1 MIGLHLVYNIQE
13 WNSPYINHTAYNV
26 LYVKANMKEKT
37 MPDKIKAIMVSKTHW
52 DREHSRPFE
61 QFRWHLVYNVIDKL
75 FNIFETVPDYKS
87 YMFDGQSMGILD
99 YLEIRPEMEERVKK
113 YVQEGKLVLG
123 PFVVG
128 PDEFIPS
135 GESLVRNLL
144 EGHKIANKFG
154 GVMKV
159 GYNPD
164 AFGHI
169 SQLPQ
174 ILKGF
179 SINAAVFSRGVGEEI
194 GKPGTDFIWES
205 PDGTSVLAV
214 YVNYGNATFLPTDP
228 ESAKNRIKQIV
239 DSMMPKDT
247 PYILMI
253 NGTDGTAPEPQVPE
267 VIKYA
272 NDSLEDIEVTH
283 GTLQEYVDL
292 VSSKSENLKKYKG
305 ELRWGRYNLMLGGV
319 YSSRTYLKQANAKTQ
334 TLLEK
339 YAEPYAAFA
348 WAVVGDNYPVPF
360 LERAWR
366 LLLQNHFHDTICAC
380 SQDKVYHDAMLRY
393 AHSQQISEKLLE
405 RSFKTITREIN
416 TATNIQNSSALVV
429 FNPLN
434 HERTEVATKRLY
446 VPVEADGRLQDYVV
460 KDSEGN
466 IVPFQTRNQSVHE
479 SFQPTFWE
487 RQYPYGKRLREFDLS
502 FIVDSVPSYGYK
514 TYYLCPESV
523 SNPATDLIVGEN
535 EMENSHLWVRIN
547 SNGTVDIVDKI
558 LGNTFTGLHFFE
570 DVDSACGEYNHYTS
584 SNPQVITSLSLNARI
599 ARIESGPI
607 SGTFRIDLDM
617 LLPEG
622 LRDDLQGRSEKL
634 VLCPI
639 TTYITLNAGSRT
651 LDFKT
656 IVQNNAKDHR
666 LRVRFPTDIS
676 IDQVNAEGQFH
687 VVKRDI
693 QLPYAEG
700 WVEKPVPE
708 NANQTFVSVS
718 DYTKGITLINR
729 GLVEYSAEQTANGV
743 TLSLTLLRSV
753 GWIGREFFVT
763 ATYKIPTPDAQCIGE
778 QVFEYSLYQHA
789 GAWESAKSWQV
800 AHGFNA
806 PLEVVEAPL
815 HTGKLPNSFSLFS
828 VEPGELVV
836 TAVKKAENDDAL
848 IIRMYNVSGKQ
859 IKGILSAFRNIE
871 KASIVNMLEEPQE
884 DLDVLDNSITF
895 PVRGYQIVT
904 LSLRF

>member
-1 MIGLHLVYNIQE
+1 M
-13 WNSPYINHTAYNV
+13 TD
-26 LYVKANMKEKT
+26 K
-37 MPDKIKAIMVSKTHW
+37 KIKAIMVSKTHW

-75 FNIFETVPDYKS
+75 FDVFETVPDYKS

-113 YVQEGKLVLG
+113 YVKEGKLVLG

-144 EGHKIANKFG
+144 EGHKIANKYG

-179 SINAAVFSRGVGEEI
+179 AINAVVFSRGVGEDV
-194 GKPGTDFIWES
+194 GRPGTDFIWES
-205 PDGTSVLAV
+205 PDGSSVLAV
-214 YVNYGNATFLPTDP
+214 YVNYGNATHLPTDL
-228 ESAKNRIKQIV
+228 ESAKNRIKQTV
-239 DSMMPKDT
+239 DSMIPKDS
-247 PYILMI
+247 PYVLLI
-253 NGTDGTAPEPQVPE
+253 NGSDGSVPEPHIPE
-267 VIKYA
+267 IIKYA
-272 NDSLEDIEVTH
+272 NDNLDDIEVSH
-283 GTLQEYVDL
+283 STLQEYVDL
-292 VSSKSENLKKYKG
+292 VRANSDILKRYKG
-305 ELRWGRYNLMLGGV
+305 ELRWGRYNIVLSGV

-348 WAVVGDNYPVPF
+348 YAVAGDDYPEPF

-416 TATNIQNSSALVV
+416 TNSDIQNANALVV

-434 HERTEVATKRLY
+434 HKRTEVATKKLY
-446 VPVEADGRLQDYVV
+446 VPVEADGRLQDYIV
-460 KDSEGN
+460 KDSDGN
-466 IVPFQTRNQSVHE
+466 IIPFQIRNRNIRE

-487 RQYPYGKRLREFDLS
+487 RQYPYGKRLSEFDLS
-502 FIVDSVPSYGYK
+502 FMADSVPSNGYK
-514 TYYLCPESV
+514 TYYLCSESGT
-523 SNPATDLIVGEN
+523 SPKTDLNVGDS
-535 EMENSHLWVRIN
+535 EMENNYLKVKIN
-547 SNGTVDIVDKI
+547 SNGTIDLTEKLSGEVYKD
-558 LGNTFTGLHFFE
+558 LHFFE
-570 DVDSACGEYNHYTS
+570 DVDSACGEYNHHTTI
-584 SNPQVITSLSLNARI
+584 NPQVINSLSYNARI
-599 ARIESGPI
+599 AKVESGPV
-607 SGTFRIDLDM
+607 SGTFKIDLDM

-622 LRDDLQGRSEKL
+622 LRDDLQGRSEKQ

-639 TTYITLNAGSRT
+639 TTYVTLNAGSKK
-651 LDFKT
+651 LDFRT

-666 LRVRFPTDIS
+666 LRVRFPTGIS
-676 IDQVNAEGQFH
+676 TDQVNAEGQFH
-687 VVKRDI
+687 VVNRDI
-693 QLPYAEG
+693 KLPEG
-700 WVEKPVPE
+700 NGWAEKPVPE
-708 NANQTFVSVS
+708 HPNQTFVSVS
-718 DYTKGITLINR
+718 DSAKGFTMINH
-729 GLVEYSAEQTANGV
+729 GLVEYFAEETDNGV

-763 ATYKIPTPDAQCIGE
+763 ATYKIPTPDAQCLGTNE
-778 QVFEYSLYQHA
+778 FEYSIYPHT
-789 GAWESAKSWQV
+789 GTWESAKAWQL
-800 AHGFNA
+800 AHEFNA
-806 PLEVVEAPL
+806 PLEVIENSL
-815 HTGKLPNSFSLFS
+815 HSGKLPSLFSLFS
-828 VEPGELVV
+828 VDNEELVV
-836 TAVKKAENDDAL
+836 SAIKKAENDDAL
-848 IIRMYNVSGKQ
+848 IIRMYNVSDKQ
-859 IKGILSAFRNIE
+859 ITGKLTAFRPIA
-871 KASIVNMLEEPQE
+871 KAMLVNMLEENQE
-884 DLDVLDNSITF
+884 DISVLGDSLTF
-895 PVRGYQIVT
+895 PVRGHQIIT
-904 LSLRF
+904 LSVRF